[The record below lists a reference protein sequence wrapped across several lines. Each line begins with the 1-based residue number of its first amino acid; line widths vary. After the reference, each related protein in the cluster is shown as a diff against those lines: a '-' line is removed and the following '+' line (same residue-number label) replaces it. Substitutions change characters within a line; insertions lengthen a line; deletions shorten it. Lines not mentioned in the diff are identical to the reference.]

1 MKEENKVYWF
11 FHPESDCFFMSTK
24 ENMNDGNMMECAEI
38 CEAITG
44 QEQEAID
51 AIQSEAEIY
60 EVKYDKQH
68 KSK

>member
-11 FHPESDCFFMSTK
+11 FHPESDCFFMSTR
-24 ENMNDGNMMECAEI
+24 ENMNDINMMECAEI

-51 AIQSEAEIY
+51 AIQLETEKYEA
-60 EVKYDKQH
+60 KYGEQS